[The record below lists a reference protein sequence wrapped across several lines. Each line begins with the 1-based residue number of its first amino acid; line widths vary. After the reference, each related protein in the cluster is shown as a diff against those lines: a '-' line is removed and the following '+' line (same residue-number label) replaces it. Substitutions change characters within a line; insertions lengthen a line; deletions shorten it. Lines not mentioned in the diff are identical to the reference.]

1 MTSADGDRIL
11 EHLGTVASWRAHR
24 TADPA
29 LAERVRA
36 LKAYQARRFE
46 CTYADLL
53 AHPRYQGATRFFLD
67 ELYGPQEFT
76 ARDTQFSRIVPAL
89 VRLFPAELVA
99 TVATLGELHALSE
112 SLDDSAARQLPR
124 LPPDAPGYAQAWL
137 ATGRAPAREQQ
148 IALTLRIGEAM
159 DRYTR
164 NRLLRTTL
172 RLMRGPAQAAG
183 LSALQQFLEAG
194 FDAFGAMK
202 GAADF
207 LRWVGE
213 RERALAAALFD
224 PGAAAIAALAPALRN
239 GPLSQLPCA
248 GVDRAGRTSL
258 GRPACEPGCA

>member
-1 MTSADGDRIL
+1 MSSADGDRIL
-11 EHLGTVASWRAHR
+11 DHLNTVAALRAQR
-24 TADPA
+24 AADPA
-29 LAERVRA
+29 LAGRVQA

-46 CTYADLL
+46 ATYGDLL
-53 AHPRYQGATRFFLD
+53 AHPRYQGAARFFLE
-67 ELYGPQEFT
+67 ELYGPQEFA
-76 ARDTQFSRIVPAL
+76 ARDAQFSRIVPAL

-99 TVATLGELHALSE
+99 TIATLGELHALSE
-112 SLDDSAARQLPR
+112 SLDDGAARQLQQ

-137 ATGRAPAREQQ
+137 ATGRAPARELQ

-183 LSALQQFLEAG
+183 LSDLQRFLEAG

-202 GAADF
+202 GAVEF

-224 PGAAAIAALAPALRN
+224 PGAAAIAARAPAHRD
-239 GPLSQLPCA
+239 GPLSQLP
-248 GVDRAGRTSL
+248 
-258 GRPACEPGCA
+258 

>member
-1 MTSADGDRIL
+1 MSSSADGDRIL
-11 EHLGTVASWRAHR
+11 DHLNTVAALRAQR
-24 TADPA
+24 ATDPA
-29 LAERVRA
+29 LAERVHA

-46 CTYADLL
+46 ATYADLL
-53 AHPRYQGATRFFLD
+53 AHPRYQGAARFFLE
-67 ELYGPQEFT
+67 ELYGPQEFA

-89 VRLFPAELVA
+89 VRLFPADLVA
-99 TVATLGELHALSE
+99 TIATLGELHALSE
-112 SLDDSAARQLPR
+112 SLDDGAARQLPR
-124 LPPDAPGYAQAWL
+124 LPPDAPGYAQAWR
-137 ATGRAPAREQQ
+137 ATGRAPARELQ

-183 LSALQQFLEAG
+183 LSDLQQFLEAG

-202 GAADF
+202 GAVEF

-224 PGAAAIAALAPALRN
+224 PGAAAIAALAPAHRN
-239 GPLSQLPCA
+239 GPLSQLP
-248 GVDRAGRTSL
+248 
-258 GRPACEPGCA
+258 

>member
-11 EHLGTVASWRAHR
+11 EHLSTVAALRAHR
-24 TADPA
+24 ATDPA
-29 LAERVRA
+29 LAQRVQA

-53 AHPRYQGATRFFLD
+53 AHPRYQGAARFFLD

-99 TVATLGELHALSE
+99 TVAMLGELHALSE
-112 SLDDSAARQLPR
+112 SLDDSAARHLPR
-124 LPPDAPGYAQAWL
+124 LPPDPPGYALAWL
-137 ATGRAPAREQQ
+137 TTGRAPAREQQ
-148 IALTLRIGEAM
+148 IDLTLRIGAAM

-172 RLMRGPAQAAG
+172 RMMRGPAQAAG
-183 LSALQQFLEAG
+183 LSELQQFLERG
-194 FDAFGAMK
+194 FDAFKAMNGA
-202 GAADF
+202 GDF

-224 PGAAAIAALAPALRN
+224 HDAVATATLAPSRRN
-239 GPLSQLPCA
+239 GPLSQLP
-248 GVDRAGRTSL
+248 
-258 GRPACEPGCA
+258 

>member
-11 EHLGTVASWRAHR
+11 EHLATVAALRAHR

-29 LAERVRA
+29 LAERVRV

-46 CTYADLL
+46 SSYADLL
-53 AHPRYQGATRFFLD
+53 AHPRYQGAARFFLE
-67 ELYGPQEFT
+67 ELYGPQEFA
-76 ARDTQFSRIVPAL
+76 ARDAQFARIVPAL

-124 LPPDAPGYAQAWL
+124 LPPDAPGYAQAWQ

-148 IALTLRIGEAM
+148 INLTLSIGAAL

-183 LSALQQFLEAG
+183 LSDLQRFLEAG

-202 GAADF
+202 GATDF

-213 RERALAAALFD
+213 RERALAAALFT
-224 PGAAAIAALAPALRN
+224 PGAVATAALTPAHRN
-239 GPLSQLPCA
+239 GPLSQLP
-248 GVDRAGRTSL
+248 
-258 GRPACEPGCA
+258 

>member
-1 MTSADGDRIL
+1 MSSADGDRIVD
-11 EHLGTVASWRAHR
+11 HLNTVAALRAQR
-24 TADPA
+24 AADPA
-29 LAERVRA
+29 LAGRVRA

-46 CTYADLL
+46 ATYGDLL
-53 AHPRYQGATRFFLD
+53 AHPRYQGAARFFLE
-67 ELYGPQEFT
+67 ELYGPQEFA
-76 ARDTQFSRIVPAL
+76 ARDAQFSRIVPAL

-99 TVATLGELHALSE
+99 TIATLGELHALSE
-112 SLDDSAARQLPR
+112 SLDDGAARQLPR

-137 ATGRAPAREQQ
+137 ATGRAPARELQ

-183 LSALQQFLEAG
+183 LSDLQRFLEAG

-202 GAADF
+202 GAVEF

-224 PGAAAIAALAPALRN
+224 PGAAAIAARAPAHRD
-239 GPLSQLPCA
+239 GPLSQLP
-248 GVDRAGRTSL
+248 
-258 GRPACEPGCA
+258 

>member
-1 MTSADGDRIL
+1 MTTADGDRIL
-11 EHLGTVASWRAHR
+11 EHLGSVAALRAHHR
-24 TADPA
+24 ADPA
-29 LAERVRA
+29 RAERVGA

-53 AHPRYQGATRFFLD
+53 AHPRYQGATRFFLH
-67 ELYGPQEFT
+67 ELYGPQGFS

-112 SLDDSAARQLPR
+112 SLDDGAARQLPR
-124 LPPDAPGYAQAWL
+124 LPADAPGYAQAWL

-148 IALTLRIGEAM
+148 IALTLRIGAAI

-172 RLMRGPAQAAG
+172 RMMRGPAQAAG
-183 LSALQQFLEAG
+183 LHDLQTFLEAG
-194 FDAFGAMK
+194 FDAFGAMR

-213 RERALAAALFD
+213 RERVLAAALFD
-224 PGAAAIAALAPALRN
+224 PSAVTTAALAPGHRN
-239 GPLSQLPCA
+239 GPLSQLP
-248 GVDRAGRTSL
+248 
-258 GRPACEPGCA
+258 

>member
-11 EHLGTVASWRAHR
+11 EHLDTVAALRAHR

-29 LAERVRA
+29 LAERVHA

-53 AHPRYQGATRFFLD
+53 AHPRYQGAARFFLE

-76 ARDTQFSRIVPAL
+76 ARDAQFGRIVPAL

-124 LPPDAPGYAQAWL
+124 LPPDAPGYAQAWQ

-148 IALTLRIGEAM
+148 ISLTLSIGASL

-172 RLMRGPAQAAG
+172 RLMRGPAHAAG
-183 LSALQQFLEAG
+183 LHDLQRFLEAG

-202 GAADF
+202 GATDF

-213 RERALAAALFD
+213 RERALATALFA
-224 PGAAAIAALAPALRN
+224 PGAVATAALAPGHRN
-239 GPLSQLPCA
+239 GPLSQLP
-248 GVDRAGRTSL
+248 
-258 GRPACEPGCA
+258 

>member
-11 EHLGTVASWRAHR
+11 DHLATVAALRAQR
-24 TADPA
+24 AAEPGIG
-29 LAERVRA
+29 ERVRA

-46 CTYADLL
+46 LTYADLL
-53 AHPRYQGATRFFLD
+53 AHPRYQGAARFFLE

-76 ARDTQFSRIVPAL
+76 ARDAQFSRIVPAL

-112 SLDDSAARQLPR
+112 SLDDTAARHLPR
-124 LPPDAPGYAQAWL
+124 LPPDAAGYAEAWQ

-148 IALTLRIGEAM
+148 IALTLSIGAAM

-183 LSALQQFLEAG
+183 LSDLQKFLETG
-194 FDAFGAMK
+194 FDAFSGMK
-202 GAADF
+202 GASDF
-207 LRWVGE
+207 LGWVGA
-213 RERALAAALFD
+213 RERALAAALFAA
-224 PGAAAIAALAPALRN
+224 GAVATARRPMADRD
-239 GPLSQLPCA
+239 GPLSQLP
-248 GVDRAGRTSL
+248 
-258 GRPACEPGCA
+258 

>member
-11 EHLGTVASWRAHR
+11 DHLNTVAALRAQR
-24 TADPA
+24 AADPA
-29 LAERVRA
+29 LAGRVRA

-46 CTYADLL
+46 ATYGDLL
-53 AHPRYQGATRFFLD
+53 AHPRYQGAARFFLE
-67 ELYGPQEFT
+67 ELYGPQEFA
-76 ARDTQFSRIVPAL
+76 ARDAQFSRIVPAL

-99 TVATLGELHALSE
+99 TIATLGELHALSE
-112 SLDDSAARQLPR
+112 SLDDGAARQLPR

-137 ATGRAPAREQQ
+137 ATGRAPARELQ

-183 LSALQQFLEAG
+183 LSDLQRFLEAG

-202 GAADF
+202 GAVEF

-224 PGAAAIAALAPALRN
+224 PGAAAIAARAPAHRD
-239 GPLSQLPCA
+239 GPLSQLP
-248 GVDRAGRTSL
+248 
-258 GRPACEPGCA
+258 

>member
-1 MTSADGDRIL
+1 MTSADGNRIL
-11 EHLGTVASWRAHR
+11 EHLNTVVALREHR
-24 TADPA
+24 QSDPA

-46 CTYADLL
+46 TTYADLL

-67 ELYGPQEFT
+67 ELYGPQEFA
-76 ARDTQFSRIVPAL
+76 ARDAQFGRIVPAL

-112 SLDDSAARQLPR
+112 SLDDSAGRQLLR
-124 LPPDAPGYAQAWL
+124 LPPDAPGYAQAWQ
-137 ATGRAPAREQQ
+137 AAGRAPAREQQ

-183 LSALQQFLEAG
+183 LSDLQRFLEAG

-202 GAADF
+202 GASDF

-213 RERALAAALFD
+213 RERALARALF
-224 PGAAAIAALAPALRN
+224 AADAVTRAALAPGHRD
-239 GPLSQLPCA
+239 GPLSQLP
-248 GVDRAGRTSL
+248 
-258 GRPACEPGCA
+258 